1 MLNDKMLVSTI
12 LFWMFVVCEL
22 VAIAMFHGKVPSEI
36 NSSNVCGFVVGII
49 GVVSII
55 ASRFVAMSAIRESV
69 SDDTGSTR

>member
-36 NSSNVCGFVVGII
+36 NSSNVWGFVVGII